1 MMQFSIENLYIKNA
15 DTKIKVT
22 YNDRMLEFTIGSV
35 IGKKNKEDLDNTV
48 QFVLLNEYLAYKG
61 EVFQAE
67 LFDKLCKSMD
77 DIVATLTRAEIHP
90 LPYHIVFP
98 LLDHFDLN
106 DVFLFLKNVKGLQA
120 PSNLADTF
128 DTSIESDGRGT
139 RVQTYIKDDF
149 IELAALTIIMKVVLG
164 PLCELAYAKSKEV
177 NSMHKEYIL
186 FQLIKKHPIYHSAP
200 MQKLLG
206 LVEKLIEQAGDD
218 ETQASINVLEKYLP
232 KEEIPIHHLGSVV
245 IQKICTAPI
254 IGDNENKN
262 IVTRVYNYIN
272 NKIKSPPDVRASIRP
287 KTALTDN
294 DGEVGEK
301 ESIVESYRLLSELSN
316 GDVVEFNWAVD
327 TIDKIVAQ
335 LHPNMRKYIT
345 QEVLQ
350 DAVIFCKKLES
361 TTIQHWQVDF
371 LKWIFKDVLDPR
383 MIDYIK
389 IDNIIN
395 LMAVGFTYLW
405 NLDFK
410 NIALLLVA
418 RLDKTESEVFSI
430 NSVVNKSRIDKELKD
445 QLDFLYP
452 LRKPINQQQTANV
465 AEKAIELLTSEI
477 NNSTWLT
484 LADDK
489 YLIEFAGNKDNN
501 KLMQADIRLQFTKFV
516 IRHETLRH

>member
-186 FQLIKKHPIYHSAP
+186 FQLIKISNH
-200 MQKLLG
+200 Q
-206 LVEKLIEQAGDD
+206 Q
-218 ETQASINVLEKYLP
+218 INY
-232 KEEIPIHHLGSVV
+232 
-245 IQKICTAPI
+245 
-254 IGDNENKN
+254 
-262 IVTRVYNYIN
+262 
-272 NKIKSPPDVRASIRP
+272 
-287 KTALTDN
+287 
-294 DGEVGEK
+294 
-301 ESIVESYRLLSELSN
+301 
-316 GDVVEFNWAVD
+316 
-327 TIDKIVAQ
+327 
-335 LHPNMRKYIT
+335 
-345 QEVLQ
+345 
-350 DAVIFCKKLES
+350 
-361 TTIQHWQVDF
+361 
-371 LKWIFKDVLDPR
+371 
-383 MIDYIK
+383 
-389 IDNIIN
+389 
-395 LMAVGFTYLW
+395 
-405 NLDFK
+405 
-410 NIALLLVA
+410 
-418 RLDKTESEVFSI
+418 
-430 NSVVNKSRIDKELKD
+430 
-445 QLDFLYP
+445 
-452 LRKPINQQQTANV
+452 QQ
-465 AEKAIELLTSEI
+465 
-477 NNSTWLT
+477 
-484 LADDK
+484 
-489 YLIEFAGNKDNN
+489 F
-501 KLMQADIRLQFTKFV
+501 
-516 IRHETLRH
+516 

>member
-1 MMQFSIENLYIKNA
+1 
-15 DTKIKVT
+15 
-22 YNDRMLEFTIGSV
+22 
-35 IGKKNKEDLDNTV
+35 
-48 QFVLLNEYLAYKG
+48 
-61 EVFQAE
+61 
-67 LFDKLCKSMD
+67 
-77 DIVATLTRAEIHP
+77 
-90 LPYHIVFP
+90 
-98 LLDHFDLN
+98 
-106 DVFLFLKNVKGLQA
+106 
-120 PSNLADTF
+120 
-128 DTSIESDGRGT
+128 
-139 RVQTYIKDDF
+139 
-149 IELAALTIIMKVVLG
+149 
-164 PLCELAYAKSKEV
+164 
-177 NSMHKEYIL
+177 
-186 FQLIKKHPIYHSAP
+186 
-200 MQKLLG
+200 
-206 LVEKLIEQAGDD
+206 
-218 ETQASINVLEKYLP
+218 
-232 KEEIPIHHLGSVV
+232 
-245 IQKICTAPI
+245 
-254 IGDNENKN
+254 
-262 IVTRVYNYIN
+262 
-272 NKIKSPPDVRASIRP
+272 
-287 KTALTDN
+287 
-294 DGEVGEK
+294 
-301 ESIVESYRLLSELSN
+301 
-316 GDVVEFNWAVD
+316 
-327 TIDKIVAQ
+327 
-335 LHPNMRKYIT
+335 MREYIT

-465 AEKAIELLTSEI
+465 AEKAIEILTSEI